1 MRLEEVIAY
10 LLILAGIA
18 IAITGVLEQGSMW
31 IAGGV
36 VLAALG
42 AVLVQSGRRRR
53 RRDHDCCDVADA
65 LFDSLDD

>member
-1 MRLEEVIAY
+1 MRLEEVIGY
-10 LLILAGIA
+10 FLILAGIA

-53 RRDHDCCDVADA
+53 DNDCCDVADA